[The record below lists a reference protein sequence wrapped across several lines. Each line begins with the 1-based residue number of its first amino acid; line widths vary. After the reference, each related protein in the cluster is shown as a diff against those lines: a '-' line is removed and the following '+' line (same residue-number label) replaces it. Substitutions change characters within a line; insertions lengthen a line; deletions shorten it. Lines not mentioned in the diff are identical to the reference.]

1 MEKVWLKSYPTGIPE
16 FVELERYASLA
27 HMFDDC
33 AERYRHLPAF
43 ANMGT
48 SLSFSE
54 LNIESYN
61 FAAYLQAELGLRK
74 GEYVAVML
82 PNILQFPIAV
92 YGILRAGLAAVNIN
106 PQYTSRELGEALNG
120 SAAKVIVILENFADV
135 LAEVVMDTHVEQV
148 IIARVGDM
156 LDFPKSAVVNFV
168 LKHVHRRIPE
178 YTLDRTVTFRQA
190 LATGQQR
197 QLVKPEL
204 NREDTA
210 FLQLTGGTTGLAKM
224 AVLSHGNVLSN
235 LAQVEA
241 WFRLVLEDGKE
252 TVITALPLYHI
263 FSLMANCFLFTCLGG
278 LNYLITNPRDM
289 KGFVKEL
296 RRVRFSVITGVNTL
310 FNGLLN
316 AEGFAALDFS
326 NLKISLGGGMAVQE
340 SVAEK
345 WCQVTGCVLTEAYG
359 LTETSPAVTINPFHL
374 EKHNGSIGLPIPN
387 TEISIQ
393 DNDGRHLEL
402 GEVGELCVRGPQV
415 MQGYLNDPVETRKV
429 LSEDGWF
436 HTGDIAVVDDKG
448 YVRIVDRKKDM
459 ILVSGF
465 NVYPNEIENVVADH
479 DGVLEVAAIG
489 VDDEESGEVVK
500 LCIVKKDPALTAAE
514 VLEFCKDRLTRYK
527 WPKHIEFYSELPKS
541 NVGKILHRVLRE
553 ETSPASQPPSH

>member
-61 FAAYLQAELGLRK
+61 FAAYLQTELGLRK

-82 PNILQFPIAV
+82 PNILQFPVAV

-135 LAEVVMDTHVEQV
+135 LAEVVMETHVEQV

-156 LDFPKSAVVNFV
+156 LGFPKSAVVNFA

-374 EKHNGSIGLPIPN
+374 GKYNGSIGLPIPN

-415 MQGYLNDPVETRKV
+415 MRGYLNDPVETRKV
-429 LSEDGWF
+429 LSEDGWL

-500 LCIVKKDPALTAAE
+500 LCIVKKNPALTATE

-541 NVGKILHRVLRE
+541 NVGKILRRVLRE
-553 ETSPASQPPSH
+553 EASPASQPPSH